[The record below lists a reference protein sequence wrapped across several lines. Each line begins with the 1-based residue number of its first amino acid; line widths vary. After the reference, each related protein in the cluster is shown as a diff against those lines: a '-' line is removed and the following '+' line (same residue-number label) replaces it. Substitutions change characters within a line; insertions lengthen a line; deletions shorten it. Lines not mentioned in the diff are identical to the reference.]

1 MTMHDAGELAELRRR
16 AYGPDADIDAD
27 PAARQRLRELEAETR
42 RGEAIA
48 PHPSPP
54 AADAEVYAPPSAPPP
69 PPAADSAPPPQAAAD
84 LAEPADLDG
93 APLAPL
99 SAARAASSRRIL
111 LIVLAAVAVLLIAAG
126 AFWAGGRDD
135 GPQPDDVLS
144 AGLPEA
150 PDADETQLADAG
162 IFDYYGVDTAD
173 IRWQG
178 KVADAVNVWTAENDE
193 GERCLSVTLDSE
205 GEGEGIYRSVYHISC
220 ASTLDPIVDIPSDVF
235 ASFNISGYT
244 DVQVLRFVSR
254 ADGVAVFVD
263 SGS

>member
-27 PAARQRLRELEAETR
+27 PAARRRLRELEAETR

-69 PPAADSAPPPQAAAD
+69 PPAADSAERAD
-84 LAEPADLDG
+84 VDR
-93 APLAPL
+93 APLASPP
-99 SAARAASSRRIL
+99 AARAAGSRRIL
-111 LIVLAAVAVLLIAAG
+111 LILLATVAVLIAAG